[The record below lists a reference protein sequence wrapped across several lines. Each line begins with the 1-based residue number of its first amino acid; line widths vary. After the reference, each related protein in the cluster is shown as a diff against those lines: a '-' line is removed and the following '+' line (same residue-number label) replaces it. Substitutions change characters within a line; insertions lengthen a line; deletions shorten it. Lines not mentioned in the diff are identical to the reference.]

1 MGAKGV
7 GAKVE
12 GPVEAREE
20 GVMAVVLVEAMEAA
34 VMGGHWWRRGRWR
47 RGWGWIRRWIGR
59 RRGGR

>member
-1 MGAKGV
+1 MGRKAGARVGAKGV

-34 VMGGHWWRRGRWR
+34 VMGGG
-47 RGWGWIRRWIGR
+47 IG
-59 RRGGR
+59 GGEGGGGEGGGG